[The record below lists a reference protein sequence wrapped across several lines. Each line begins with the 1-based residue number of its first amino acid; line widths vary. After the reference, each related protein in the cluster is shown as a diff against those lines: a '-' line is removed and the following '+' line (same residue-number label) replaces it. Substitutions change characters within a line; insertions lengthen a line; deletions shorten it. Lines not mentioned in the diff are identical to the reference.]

1 MWVKVAIA
9 VFILWWLSRKSEAAP
24 AAPAPTGV
32 DHRGP
37 TVTVDVG
44 PSTVTFHEG
53 SGLWDQRWVKPAGS
67 DDGGCYFEPG
77 TPGMLDGRY
86 VCP

>member
-24 AAPAPTGV
+24 APP
-32 DHRGP
+32 GP
-37 TVTVDVG
+37 TASVDLG
-44 PSTVTFHEG
+44 PVTVTFHEG
-53 SGLWDQRWVKPAGS
+53 SGLWDEAWVKPAGT
-67 DDGGCYFEPG
+67 DTGCTFEPG

-86 VCP
+86 VCS